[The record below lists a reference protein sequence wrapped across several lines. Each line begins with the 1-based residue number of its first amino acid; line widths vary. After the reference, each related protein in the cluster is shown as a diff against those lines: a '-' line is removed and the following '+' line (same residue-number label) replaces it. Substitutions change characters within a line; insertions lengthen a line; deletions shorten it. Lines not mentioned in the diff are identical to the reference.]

1 MCTARGIVRLLGS
14 LLLALGVVS
23 CASAPP
29 PSSKPAADVK
39 PAAAAPPTFPADSYM
54 AKIVQR
60 GKLSAGVRF
69 DVPLMSFQN
78 PKTGQ
83 MEGFESDF
91 AREIAKGLFG
101 DPTKIEFKQIT
112 TPTRIP
118 LLQEGVVDVVIATL
132 TITKTRMEQIDFS
145 HVYLMTGHGAMVAN
159 DSPLQKLEEL
169 AGKSI
174 IVVKGGTVEKNLRA
188 TFPTSNLVLLEND
201 GDSFQALQS
210 KRGDAWVADE
220 NNIRA
225 FQASRGASSGY
236 RLLPGSLAAENLGLG
251 MQKGHPEFVE
261 FVNKIVSDSKTNGRW
276 KALWKANQGDPVPEP
291 PADAPT
297 IILP

>member
-1 MCTARGIVRLLGS
+1 VSLLGS
-14 LLLALGVVS
+14 LLLALS
-23 CASAPP
+23 LTACATAPSASP
-29 PSSKPAADVK
+29 KPAADAK
-39 PAAAAPPTFPADSYM
+39 AAAPAPPTFPADSYM

-60 GKLSAGVRF
+60 GKLIAGVRF
-69 DVPLMSFQN
+69 DVPLMAFQN
-78 PKTGQ
+78 PKTGE
-83 MEGFESDF
+83 MEGFETDF

-101 DPTKIEFKQIT
+101 DPSKVEYKQIT

-118 LLQEGVVDVVIATL
+118 LLQEGVVDVVLATL
-132 TITKTRMEQIDFS
+132 TITKSRMEQIDFS
-145 HVYLMTGHGAMVAN
+145 HVYLMTGHGAMVPDN
-159 DSPLQKLEEL
+159 SPIQKLEEL

-188 TFPTSNLVLLEND
+188 TFPTSNLVLLETD

-225 FQASRGASSGY
+225 FQAARGGAAGY
-236 RLLPGSLAAENLGLG
+236 HLLPGSLAAENLGLG

-261 FVNKIVSDSKTNGRW
+261 FVNKIVSESKTSGRW
-276 KALWKANQGDPVPEP
+276 KAMWKANQGDPVPEP